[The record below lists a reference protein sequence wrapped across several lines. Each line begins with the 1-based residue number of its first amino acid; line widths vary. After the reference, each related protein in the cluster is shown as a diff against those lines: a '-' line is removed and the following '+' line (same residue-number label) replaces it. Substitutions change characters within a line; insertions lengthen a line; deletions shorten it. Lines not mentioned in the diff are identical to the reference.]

1 MSVYARFKRNPDGF
15 RNLVEL
21 LETTP
26 QVRRQKMIDVGMQ
39 EDPDYTMKALE
50 FTLNFTDIINL
61 PEMELAELIAA
72 APPRTTGYAFLQ
84 APEAMK
90 LRVLQVAPPRL
101 RADLKDYLSVT
112 VGPREIGGAQLK
124 MVEITRQ
131 LERKGLVKTK
141 KIPA

>member
-1 MSVYARFKRNPDGF
+1 MSVYARFKRNADGF
-15 RNLVEL
+15 RHLVEL

-39 EDPDYTMKALE
+39 EDPDYTIRAME
-50 FTLNFTDIINL
+50 FMLNFNDLMNL
-61 PEMELAELIAA
+61 PDAELVEVLAV
-72 APPRTTGYAFLQ
+72 APARTTGYAFSQ
-84 APEAMK
+84 APDTIK
-90 LRVLQVAPPRL
+90 NRLLLIAPPRL
-101 RADLKDYLSVT
+101 RADLKDYLGVT

-124 MVEITRQ
+124 LVEITRQ